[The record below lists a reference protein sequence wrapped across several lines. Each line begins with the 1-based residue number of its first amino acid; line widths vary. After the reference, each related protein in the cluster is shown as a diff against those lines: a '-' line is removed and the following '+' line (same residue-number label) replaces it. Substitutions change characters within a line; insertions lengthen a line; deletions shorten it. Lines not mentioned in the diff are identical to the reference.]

1 MQFCIP
7 IFAPYTLFSER
18 NVCFLK
24 RIASGVLA
32 LIFTLALMLPG
43 AAFASEPPETTT
55 PYICLMDAN
64 TGAVLYEKAARD
76 KTYPASTTKI
86 MTCLLALE
94 MCDNLTPYGVKIRYP
109 QELYIEERHVDKAM
123 GETEILYQWLSSVIE
138 SELCKGGPT

>member
-1 MQFCIP
+1 MLAVLLNYP
-7 IFAPYTLFSER
+7 ER

-64 TGAVLYEKAARD
+64 TGSVLYEKSAAA
-76 KTYPASTTKI
+76 TA
-86 MTCLLALE
+86 A
-94 MCDNLTPYGVKIRYP
+94 V
-109 QELYIEERHVDKAM
+109 LYFS
-123 GETEILYQWLSSVIE
+123 SSVSSYIFARYLIAIGVFSFE
-138 SELCKGGPT
+138 VP